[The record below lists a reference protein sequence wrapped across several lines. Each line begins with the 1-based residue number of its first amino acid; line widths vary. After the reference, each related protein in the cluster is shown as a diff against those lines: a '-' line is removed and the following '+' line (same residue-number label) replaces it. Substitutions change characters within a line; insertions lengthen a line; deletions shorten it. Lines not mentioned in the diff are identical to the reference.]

1 MDECVRMSETI
12 LQINEI
18 EQNKS
23 CINIF
28 RIYLFDFATELIK
41 INNTKLI
48 R

>member
-12 LQINEI
+12 FQINEI